1 MGVKISDLTS
11 LATSTFADDDIL
23 EIEQYVS
30 VGVYQTRKM
39 TGAQIR
45 EALKTFALT
54 VTEYTASTTTL
65 SLSDSGKLLKLNNG
79 SANDLQIPLNGAVAF
94 PIGTQILIMQ
104 YGAGQT
110 TVTSS
115 MGVTLRSSGAKTKL
129 AAQYAM
135 GSLIK
140 IDTNEWA
147 LAGDITT

>member
-11 LATSTFADDDIL
+11 LATSTFADDDIM

-45 EALKTFALT
+45 EAIKTYALDI
-54 VTEYTASTTTL
+54 VQYTAATTTL
-65 SLSDSGKLLKLNNG
+65 SLSDAGKLLKLDRG
-79 SANDLQIPLNGAVAF
+79 TAMDLQIPLNGAVAF
-94 PIGTQILIMQ
+94 PIGTQILMMQ
-104 YGAGQT
+104 HGAGQV

-115 MGVTLRSSGAKTKL
+115 GGVTVRSSGGKTKL

-140 IDTNEWA
+140 IGTDEWV

>member
-11 LATSTFADDDIL
+11 LATSTFADDDIM

-30 VGVYQTRKM
+30 IGVYQTRKM

-45 EALKTFALT
+45 EAIKTFALT
-54 VTEYTASTTTL
+54 ITQYTAASTTL
-65 SLSDSGKLLKLNNG
+65 SLSDAGKLLKLDRA

-94 PIGTQILIMQ
+94 PIGTQILLMQ
-104 YGAGQT
+104 HGAGQV

-115 MGVTLRSSGAKTKL
+115 MGVTLRSSGGKTKI

-135 GSLIK
+135 ASLIK
-140 IDTNEWA
+140 INTNEWI

>member
-54 VTEYTASTTTL
+54 VTEYTALTTTL
-65 SLSDSGKLLKLNNG
+65 SLSDAGKLLKLNNG

-104 YGAGQT
+104 YGAGQVHVT
-110 TVTSS
+110 TSG
-115 MGVTLRSSGAKTKL
+115 GVTLRSSGGKTKL
-129 AAQYAM
+129 SAQYAVA
-135 GSLIK
+135 SLIK
-140 IDTNEWA
+140 IGTDEWV

>member
-39 TGAQIR
+39 TGAQIK
-45 EALKTFALT
+45 EAIKTFALT

-79 SANDLQIPLNGAVAF
+79 SANDLQVPLNGAVAF

-104 YGAGQT
+104 YGAGQV
-110 TVTSS
+110 TVTSFW
-115 MGVTLRSSGAKTKL
+115 RSDIELIRRQDKTCSTICHGILDK
-129 AAQYAM
+129 
-135 GSLIK
+135 
-140 IDTNEWA
+140 DRNR
-147 LAGDITT
+147 